1 MKSILQRALAPI
13 AKNHKGSATHLNQ
26 KLGVII
32 NVHAVAEKNTKNA
45 MALKYFV
52 LEYNSN

>member
-52 LEYNSN
+52 P